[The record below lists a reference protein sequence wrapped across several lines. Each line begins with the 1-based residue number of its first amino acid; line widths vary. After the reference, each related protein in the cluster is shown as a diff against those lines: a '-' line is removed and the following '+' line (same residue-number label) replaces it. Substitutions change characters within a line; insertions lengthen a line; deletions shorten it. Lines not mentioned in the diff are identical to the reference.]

1 MKYNNL
7 LLDVDGTLI
16 GTENSLVGHDPKL
29 KYYLDSYIR
38 GGGKIGL
45 ITGRSEYYTSVLYE
59 FLGLN
64 GVRIVEMGA
73 GITMPDNERIE
84 LTPLDNKEEV
94 KEFLR
99 NNDIFKITK
108 EEPKSFMIS
117 LLLPEFPHHNPQG
130 LREIYNR
137 IKEKFELSFP
147 RAKISF
153 DDYSIDIFNQK
164 SDKGEAIKVYAKKD
178 NVNLE
183 NVAIGGDSRGDH
195 PGYKVIGENNGLICY
210 VGLDDNYAEQ
220 LKKEFPNVY
229 ISKEKRSSGVVEII
243 KYLLSQ

>member
-29 KYYLDSYIR
+29 KYHLDSYIKN
-38 GGGKIGL
+38 GGKIGL
-45 ITGRSEYYTSVLYE
+45 ITGRGEYYTSVLYE

-73 GITMPDNERIE
+73 GIIMPNNERIE
-84 LTPLDNKEEV
+84 LTHLDNREEV

-99 NNDIFKITK
+99 KEGLLKIMK

-117 LLLPEFPHHNPQG
+117 LLLPEFPNHNPKR

-137 IKEKFELSFP
+137 IKEKFELNFLH
-147 RAKISF
+147 AKISF
-153 DDYSIDIFNQK
+153 DDYSIDIFNPK
-164 SDKGEAIKVYAKKD
+164 SDKGEAIKVYAEKD
-178 NVNLE
+178 DINLE
-183 NVAIGGDSRGDH
+183 SVAIGGDSKGDYS
-195 PGYKVIGENNGLICY
+195 GYKVIGENNGLVCY
-210 VGLDDNYAEQ
+210 VGLDESFAEE

-229 ISKEKRSSGVVEII
+229 ITQEKRSSGVN
-243 KYLLSQ
+243 YLLSN